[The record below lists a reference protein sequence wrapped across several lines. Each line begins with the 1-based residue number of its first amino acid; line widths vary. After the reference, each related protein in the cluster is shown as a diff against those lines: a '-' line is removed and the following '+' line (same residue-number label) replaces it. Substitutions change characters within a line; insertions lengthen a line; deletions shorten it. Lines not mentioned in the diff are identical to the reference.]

1 MIIDFQL
8 EQQLRFDRQ
17 AGFLLRQKASFF
29 QFEQIAD
36 VYNAEWLK
44 AFPQGTQ
51 CSISGL
57 DDGADEYGIQISY
70 KHQSILIDYSQAIK
84 LVHRDRD
91 GMVHSMILN

>member
-17 AGFLLRQKASFF
+17 ATVLLQQKASFF

-44 AFPQGTQ
+44 AFP
-51 CSISGL
+51 
-57 DDGADEYGIQISY
+57 
-70 KHQSILIDYSQAIK
+70 
-84 LVHRDRD
+84 
-91 GMVHSMILN
+91 

>member
-17 AGFLLRQKASFF
+17 ARVTTAAKGDFF

-36 VYNAEWLK
+36 VYNAEWLN

-70 KHQSILIDYSQAIK
+70 KHQSILIDYSQHIK

-91 GMVHSMILN
+91 GVVHTPA